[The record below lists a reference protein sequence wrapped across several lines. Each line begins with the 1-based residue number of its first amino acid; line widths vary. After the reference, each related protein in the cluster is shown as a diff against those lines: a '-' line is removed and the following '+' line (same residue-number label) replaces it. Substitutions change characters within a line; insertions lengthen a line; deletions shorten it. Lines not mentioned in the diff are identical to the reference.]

1 MQRGVL
7 LTLLTARSFL
17 LLLAPTGECS
27 RAVVVVSAALVLLVK
42 PSLCFLTVGA
52 SAALPPTILAVHSAW
67 DLCPCLRAT
76 AAVAYCHILHKYT
89 LL

>member
-52 SAALPPTILAVHSAW
+52 SAALRAGKDAVSAGALALVFR
-67 DLCPCLRAT
+67 PREGG
-76 AAVAYCHILHKYT
+76 
-89 LL
+89 